1 MTGDDGISPTSRP
14 KLQPFVRPQY
24 DQTRERWFLQAPERV
39 LALDET
45 GKEIIDLCTGEAS
58 VAEIL
63 DRLAGEYDAPRE
75 MIEHDVLAV
84 IRLLRDKGFLV
95 LADAPGGD

>member
-1 MTGDDGISPTSRP
+1 MAGDDSVSPASRP
-14 KLQPFVRPQY
+14 KLQSFVRPQY
-24 DQTRERWFLQAPERV
+24 DQTRERWVLQAPERV
-39 LALDET
+39 LVLDET

-63 DRLAGEYDAPRE
+63 DRLAAEYDAPRE

-95 LADAPGGD
+95 LADAPDGD